1 MPLNRRLVVPVSLLA
16 ILPPLFWAGNF
27 VLARA
32 MHAEISP
39 SALSFWRWTLALLVI
54 LPFVYKAMWT
64 QRALIRQHWAV
75 LTLFAVLGITNYNTF
90 AYFGLQTSPATNG
103 VLLASAIPLII
114 LALSFLI
121 FRVALSR
128 LQLLGIVLSLAGVLV
143 ILTEGRPTL
152 LTDMTWNRGDLW
164 LLAASLD
171 WALYSVFL
179 RWRPADISPG
189 AFLGAIIAIGVIPL
203 IPLYAVDVFWW
214 GNRLAMN
221 AANISVIAY
230 VAVFPSVLAYVFWN
244 RAVQELGPNRTGQYI
259 HLMPL
264 FGAAMAI
271 IFLGERLQPFHGFGA
286 LLIATGIMLASFLR
300 TKNT

>member
-1 MPLNRRLVVPVSLLA
+1 MRLSRHLMVPVSLLA

-39 SALSFWRWTLALLVI
+39 SALSFWRWALALLVI
-54 LPFVYKAMWT
+54 LPFVYKAMWA

-121 FRVALSR
+121 FRVPLSR
-128 LQLLGIVLSLAGVLV
+128 LQLLGILLSLAGVLV
-143 ILTEGRPTL
+143 ILTEGRPAL
-152 LTDMTWNRGDLW
+152 LADMTWNRGDLW

-179 RWRPADISPG
+179 RWRPANMSPG

-203 IPLYAVDVFWW
+203 VPLYAVDVLWW
-214 GNRLAMN
+214 GNRLAVN

-271 IFLGERLQPFHGFGA
+271 IFLGERLQLFHGIGA
-286 LLIATGIMLASFLR
+286 LLIATGILLASFLN